1 VTQRARFFI
10 EGTHRCG
17 DTVAFGG
24 SDAHK
29 IRDVLRMKSGDAIE
43 IFDSAA
49 TNFRASLHIA
59 ERSVTAHLDEV
70 LAARTAPPRV
80 AITVAQGVP
89 KGQKMDYVVEK
100 LTELGAAAIVP
111 LLSEHAVVHEVAPA
125 KLERWRRLA
134 RTAAQQCGRSDVPDV
149 REPLRFDALV
159 ADFPNFDAVL
169 LAWELASGDAPRER
183 LPAVLEGVR
192 SILVVIGPEGGISHR
207 EADSAAAAGAHL
219 MSLGGRVLRTET
231 AGLVAL
237 SIIGYV
243 LGL

>member
-1 VTQRARFFI
+1 MTQRARFFV

-17 DTVAFGG
+17 DTVAFAG

-29 IRDVLRMKSGDAIE
+29 IRDVLRMKTGDAVE

-49 TNFRASLHIA
+49 TSFRACVQIA
-59 ERSVTAHLDEV
+59 ERSVTARLDEIV
-70 LAARTAPPRV
+70 AVRSAPQV

-100 LTELGAAAIVP
+100 LTELGVAAIIP
-111 LLSEHAVVHEVAPA
+111 LLSEHAVVREVPPA

-134 RTAAQQCGRSDVPDV
+134 RTAAQQCGRSDVPNV
-149 REPLRFDALV
+149 PVPL
-159 ADFPNFDAVL
+159 DFESLLAAFPSFDAVV
-169 LAWELASGDAPRER
+169 LAWELAAGDAPRDR
-183 LPAVLEGVR
+183 LPALLEGAR
-192 SILVVIGPEGGISHR
+192 SILVIVGPEGGISHR
-207 EADSAAAAGAHL
+207 EAGLAAGAGAHPV
-219 MSLGGRVLRTET
+219 SLGGRILRTET
-231 AGLVAL
+231 AGLVAV